1 MPRMSPPKSRA
12 RDKETDKFCE
22 VPTANFPISAVRSYP
37 QEMYIPKFGC
47 HKPNESGYLSYN
59 L

>member
-1 MPRMSPPKSRA
+1 MSPPKSRA